1 MVSISPTSSMSLSP
15 VDMLLKVETSLESQE
30 ENSITKE
37 NTPTMTGLEVPNTS
51 LSRRSSRSSTR
62 NQRGRA
68 GDLMKRERS
77 RFPCVSWSSV
87 ASSTKSSSSD
97 ADSAC
102 TTSSS
107 FNASSSCST
116 SPLCPSVVPSPMDR
130 SRRSPAPGSC
140 PEMITQSSCTMH
152 TFSVTLPRTIL
163 PEMVTV
169 SAKKGDRLDVV
180 ADAWHMERDCHY
192 EWQIRFAPGDVDM
205 GTVRAQLGSDGM
217 LSIEVQ
223 RCPPGQTCS
232 PRTGIGLRYRF

>member
-1 MVSISPTSSMSLSP
+1 
-15 VDMLLKVETSLESQE
+15 
-30 ENSITKE
+30 
-37 NTPTMTGLEVPNTS
+37 MTGLEVPNTS

-68 GDLMKRERS
+68 GDLMKRE
-77 RFPCVSWSSV
+77 
-87 ASSTKSSSSD
+87 
-97 ADSAC
+97 
-102 TTSSS
+102 SSS